1 MNTTLYRKYRPN
13 TFDNVFGQKYI
24 KKSIINSLNENKLA
38 HAYLFCGPRG
48 VGKTTIARIIAKG
61 VNCLKNGISS
71 KPCLECESCISIS
84 KGNNLDVIEIDAAS
98 NRGIDEIRS
107 LKEAINYQPV
117 RCRKKVYII
126 DEIHMLTNEAFNAL
140 LKTLEEPPE
149 HVIFI
154 LATTELN
161 KLPETIIS
169 RCVCFNFKPL
179 VEEEALEMLKNCTTK
194 EKIDISDD
202 SLKLIIKKSGGSARD
217 AFSILEQ
224 VITTNLNEKI
234 NLELVEKTLGIVA
247 SDYYV
252 KFNDLLKKQ
261 NKEEIIYFID
271 KLYVES
277 IQIDVFLRDFCD
289 YLKVNEKDIEYASK
303 IIGTIYQALNEF
315 KYEDDLRII
324 SYIIIFNIL
333 KLQKN
338 SVKEKVIINSNDTMQ
353 EFSYEKLLNKL
364 KNDGFNIYYSLLSEF
379 QFVEIRNA
387 TIYLK
392 QITNKNSTKLLI
404 ENDEIKREIE
414 EEIYELLNV
423 RYIIEIIYKNNK
435 SDKLDNF
442 EKKVRSLFEVPK
454 I

>member
-1 MNTTLYRKYRPN
+1 MK
-13 TFDNVFGQKYI
+13 
-24 KKSIINSLNENKLA
+24 
-38 HAYLFCGPRG
+38 
-48 VGKTTIARIIAKG
+48 
-61 VNCLKNGISS
+61 
-71 KPCLECESCISIS
+71 
-84 KGNNLDVIEIDAAS
+84 
-98 NRGIDEIRS
+98 
-107 LKEAINYQPV
+107 
-117 RCRKKVYII
+117 
-126 DEIHMLTNEAFNAL
+126 
-140 LKTLEEPPE
+140 
-149 HVIFI
+149 
-154 LATTELN
+154 
-161 KLPETIIS
+161 
-169 RCVCFNFKPL
+169 
-179 VEEEALEMLKNCTTK
+179 
-194 EKIDISDD
+194 
-202 SLKLIIKKSGGSARD
+202 
-217 AFSILEQ
+217 
-224 VITTNLNEKI
+224 KI

-247 SDYYV
+247 SDYYI

-261 NKEEIIYFID
+261 KKEEIISFID
-271 KLYVES
+271 ELYVES

-338 SVKEKVIINSNDTMQ
+338 SVKEKVIINSNNTMQ

-442 EKKVRSLFEVPK
+442 EKKVRSLFEVPR